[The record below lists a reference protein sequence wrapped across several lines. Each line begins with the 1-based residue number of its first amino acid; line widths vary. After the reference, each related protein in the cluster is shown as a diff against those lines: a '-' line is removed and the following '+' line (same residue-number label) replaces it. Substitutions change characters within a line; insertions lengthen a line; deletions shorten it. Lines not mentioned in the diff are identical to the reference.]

1 MPGELLRQT
10 LLPRAMLLW
19 IMAVLLCVCGMTP
32 AGRAQAHWKR
42 IVPEPKGHLT
52 RVNIGQAE
60 TALNGPWKF
69 HTGDDPAWAAAEF
82 DDSEWGELDLTPPEG
97 SYDRLLGTTGFVP
110 GWTARGYPQTSG
122 FAWYRLQLAVNNAG
136 MGEQA
141 EPLAVKMPDNC
152 DDAYQ
157 VYVNGQ
163 LIGEMGG
170 FGPHQVKTYLMRPRA
185 FNLPAGAE
193 KGTVTIAI
201 RVWMD
206 AGTAL
211 MAADAGGLHGP
222 PVLGQASVIMGMRQL
237 DWDAINSTNYSH
249 MIEAAVLLL
258 ALIVVLALGRLDRDN
273 PTYLWLGLSCAVT
286 IAILGLILAGEYTH
300 WISRTTVAVLQ
311 DDLLF
316 PARIGLWIVFWGYWF
331 RFPGMR
337 WLHRWTWVLV
347 FLLALGTALQ
357 RAPIYGAVVPVRAV
371 VVLLPCTVIIKL
383 MLGGLLVWVTYSG
396 LRRDWADAV
405 LALPA
410 VVLVGVAQYHYEMFL
425 LHIRVYYFPF
435 GYRIALSQIGIILS
449 LCIITV
455 LLMRRFIGTLRER
468 EKWRLEIEQA
478 RQVQALL
485 VPSKPPATPGFAV
498 DAVYLP
504 ANTVGGDFFHVRPE
518 EDGSLLVAVGD
529 VSGKGLRAAMTVGA
543 IMGALRNEDPKRPVQ
558 EILERLNRVLCGQ
571 ISGFVTCCVARI
583 QPDGSANVANAGHIP
598 PYLAGQEL
606 MLANGLPLGLDAR
619 VHYAESRMRIRPGQ
633 QLTFVTDGVVEA
645 MDRSG
650 ALFGFERTQALSTR
664 HADQIAEAARDYGQ
678 NDDITVLTL
687 TRQESEK
694 EDSTAESVGAVA
706 QAASDSGS

>member
-1 MPGELLRQT
+1 MQLRKLQAIRWRIA
-10 LLPRAMLLW
+10 LA
-19 IMAVLLCVCGMTP
+19 LLCQCVLAPWAEGQP
-32 AGRAQAHWKR
+32 HWKR
-42 IVPEPKGHLT
+42 VVPEP
-52 RVNIGQAE
+52 RVNLHQVTIGQAAE
-60 TALNGPWKF
+60 ALDGPWKF
-69 HTGDDPAWAAAEF
+69 HTGDDFAWAEPNF
-82 DDSEWGELDLTPPEG
+82 DDSEWGELDLTPPPG
-97 SYDRLLGTTGFVP
+97 SYDRLIGTTGFVP
-110 GWTARGYPQTSG
+110 GWTARGYAQISG
-122 FAWYRLQLAVNNAG
+122 FAWYRLHLSVDDVEHDG
-136 MGEQA
+136 SA
-141 EPLAVKMPDNC
+141 EPLALKMPDNC

-163 LIGEMGG
+163 LVGEMGR
-170 FGPHQVKTYLMRPRA
+170 FTPHKVTTFLTRPRA
-185 FNLPAGAE
+185 FILPAGVE
-193 KGTVTIAI
+193 KGTVTVAI

-237 DWDAINSTNYSH
+237 DWDAINSTNVSH

-258 ALIVVLALGRLDRDN
+258 ALIVVIALGRLDRSN

-286 IAILGLILAGEYTH
+286 ILILGLILAGDYTQ

-331 RFPGMR
+331 RFPRMS
-337 WLHRWTWVLV
+337 WLHRWTWILV

-357 RAPIYGAVVPVRAV
+357 RAPIYGTLIPVRAV
-371 VVLLPCTVIIKL
+371 LVLLPCTVVMKL
-383 MLGGLLVWVTYSG
+383 MLGALLVWVAYTG
-396 LRRDWADAV
+396 MRRDWADAV

-410 VVLVGVAQYHYEMFL
+410 VVLVGIAQYHYEMFL

-498 DAVYLP
+498 EAVYLP
-504 ANTVGGDFFHVRPE
+504 ASFVGGDFFYVRPQ

-543 IMGALRNEDPKRPVQ
+543 IMGALRNEDPTRPVQ
-558 EILERLNRVLCGQ
+558 VILERLNLVLCGQ

-583 QPDGSANVANAGHIP
+583 QPDGSARVANAGHIP

-606 MLANGLPLGLDAR
+606 MLANGLPLGLDVR
-619 VHYAESRMRIRPGQ
+619 VHYAESRLQIRPQQ

-645 MDRSG
+645 MDHAG
-650 ALFGFERTQALSTR
+650 QLFGFERTQALSTR
-664 HADQIAEAARDYGQ
+664 RADQIAEAARDYGQ

-687 TRQESEK
+687 TRQANEKSESPVER
-694 EDSTAESVGAVA
+694 VGATR
-706 QAASDSGS
+706 QATPDSSS